1 MKVSG
6 WTPVVRSEHEQ
17 QRLSLRAF
25 RERERSETPSL
36 HRVAEPSLF
45 RRSGVCVPS
54 RTTDPVPIVR
64 EGCPVADTT
73 AVSRNAARAT
83 PRVRGSGRNRANH
96 RVPEPPRGG
105 PIRASFGARCNHG
118 HDPPGLLPPAQQTK
132 RDGAGAVVP
141 WVVVGS
147 GSGTL
152 VWPPL
157 GFIPR
162 GRKPIHPD
170 FRKRNRGTRFRCRV
184 ARCSTICRNA
194 QPTNTRTGKANAS
207 YGCARAF
214 ASILSRR
221 RNN

>member
-147 GSGTL
+147 GLAAPGIHSTRPQTDPSGFSEAQS
-152 VWPPL
+152 WHAFSMPGGPL
-157 GFIPR
+157 LHDLPQRATNEHTHGQSKRKLWLCPR
-162 GRKPIHPD
+162 IRFDPITP
-170 FRKRNRGTRFRCRV
+170 
-184 ARCSTICRNA
+184 S
-194 QPTNTRTGKANAS
+194 
-207 YGCARAF
+207 
-214 ASILSRR
+214 
-221 RNN
+221 